1 MDDAPTVVAT
11 RIEGKRVRL
20 REAREDDAVGLIE
33 TQTDERVRRYLGGP
47 RSERDV
53 RTLVESVGAAS
64 LLAPAGCFVVASTE
78 TDEMLGTMEL
88 SRRGPELPGHVQE
101 GGHELELTYVFLP
114 HTWGYGYAAE
124 AARALLQ
131 RGCRAFRPT
140 GRHHPQT
147 ANRASLRWPSDSDS
161 GRWAPSSNT
170 MQRRR
175 WRPLSYVLSHTLQ
188 YDNSADSAASVVQCI
203 ALHNT
208 LPA

>member
-1 MDDAPTVVAT
+1 MGDAPTVVAT
-11 RIEGKRVRL
+11 RIEGTRVRL
-20 REAREDDAVGLIE
+20 RKARDNDGVGLIE

-53 RTLVESVGAAS
+53 RAMVESVGAAS

-88 SRRGPELPGHVQE
+88 SRRSPELPGHVQE
-101 GGHELELTYVFLP
+101 GGNELELTYVFLP

-124 AARALLQ
+124 AARRCCSARLSSFLTN
-131 RGCRAFRPT
+131 RSSSSPRPPIV
-140 GRHHPQT
+140 RLC
-147 ANRASLRWPSDSDS
+147 AWPSDSDS

-175 WRPLSYVLSHTLQ
+175 WRPLNYVLSCTLQ
-188 YDNSADSAASVVQCI
+188 YDNSPRTSVVQCI